1 MNRIEKLIAE
11 LCPNGVEW
19 KKLGEVTHSIRTGLN
34 PRNNFKLNTPG
45 ATNYYVTVKEITT
58 GKILFSD
65 KTDKIDDDALKIIQK
80 RSNLELGDVL
90 FSGIGTIG
98 KVALV
103 DIEPKNWN
111 CSESVFIL
119 KPKKD
124 ILIPKYLVYI
134 LQSNSLTSQF
144 LKQSVGSTL
153 QGVRMSTLSNISIP
167 IPPLPIQ
174 EEIVKIL
181 DTFTALEAELEAEL
195 EARKK
200 QYEYYRN
207 KLLTPVEHN
216 GRWYLN
222 GKEVEWKKLGEVC
235 VSISAGGDLPK
246 NYIKSQKYPTEEYP
260 YPIYS
265 NGVGVNALYGF
276 SDGYTIDLEAVT
288 ISARG
293 TIGYHTIRQPKFTPI
308 VRLITL
314 IPNKQVITTKFL
326 NYILDITEIVHS
338 GGSIPQ
344 LTVPDV
350 KKIPIPIP
358 PLSEQERIV
367 AILDKFDALVN
378 DLTSGLPAE
387 IEARRKQYEY
397 YRNKLLQ
404 FPPFQKC

>member
-1 MNRIEKLIAE
+1 
-11 LCPNGVEW
+11 
-19 KKLGEVTHSIRTGLN
+19 LGEVTHSIRTGLN

-167 IPPLPIQ
+167 LPPLPVQ
-174 EEIVKIL
+174 EEIVRIL
-181 DTFTALEAELEAEL
+181 DKFTEHIQLLERELEL
-195 EARKK
+195 RHK

-207 KLLTPVEHN
+207 KLLTPTEEK
-216 GRWYLN
+216 GSWLLN
-222 GKEVEWKKLGEVC
+222 GHPVEWKTLGEVAQIIRG
-235 VSISAGGDLPK
+235 VTYS
-246 NYIKSQKYPTEEYP
+246 KSQEAKDKVGFKVLRANNLILANNRINFDDVKIISNTVKVKDEQKLRKNDIFICTASGSKEHIGKVAFIDENLDYYFGGFMAVIRTEN
-260 YPIYS
+260 IIMS
-265 NGVGVNALYGF
+265 
-276 SDGYTIDLEAVT
+276 
-288 ISARG
+288 
-293 TIGYHTIRQPKFTPI
+293 
-308 VRLITL
+308 
-314 IPNKQVITTKFL
+314 KFL
-326 NYILDITEIVHS
+326 FYLLVGENFSKYLKNSLNTSTINNLNTTIL
-338 GGSIPQ
+338 Q
-344 LTVPDV
+344 NFR
-350 KKIPIPIP
+350 IPIP
-358 PLSEQERIV
+358 PMEEQERIV

-378 DLTSGLPAE
+378 DISQGLPAE
-387 IEARRKQYEY
+387 IQARKKQYEY
-397 YRNKLLQ
+397 YRNKLLT
-404 FPPFQKC
+404 FKEKDS